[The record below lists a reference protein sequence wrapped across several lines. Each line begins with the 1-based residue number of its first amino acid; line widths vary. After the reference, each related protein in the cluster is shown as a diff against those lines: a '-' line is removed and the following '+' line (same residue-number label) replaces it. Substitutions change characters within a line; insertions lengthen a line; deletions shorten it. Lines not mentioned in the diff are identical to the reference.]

1 MHFICRLW
9 FFIFLA
15 RVKDCSQPRVSCSAP
30 QSAGYFPNAAFVLN
44 TPNYTFNHYILE
56 DSSQRMLITHR
67 AAMTDRTWYSREW
80 NRQNIGQTGHQTNSK
95 RISSREHNGENTV
108 TKKEETKPY
117 LLTYLHTVIAPQLS
131 CLNLMYGQCFMATNK
146 RRQVKYKATRALKEH
161 PALSCS

>member
-30 QSAGYFPNAAFVLN
+30 QSAGYFANAACELN
-44 TPNYTFNHYILE
+44 TRSYTFNHYILE
-56 DSSQRMLITHR
+56 DSSQRMLITPR

-80 NRQNIGQTGHQTNSK
+80 DRQNIGRTGHQTNSK
-95 RISSREHNGENTV
+95 RISNREHNGQNIV

-117 LLTYLHTVIAPQLS
+117 LLTYLHTVTAPQLS
-131 CLNLMYGQCFMATNK
+131 CLNLMYGQCFMCH
-146 RRQVKYKATRALKEH
+146 REM
-161 PALSCS
+161 